1 MNLNKNFLLPHRCQI
16 AGWLMIA
23 VAIVIAVT
31 FITVSANGTILD
43 VPVILTWIP
52 ALLGLM
58 LVCLSREKIDDE
70 YINSLRGR
78 IVCILIVVAFTA
90 KILQM
95 IITTLSVSFGI
106 ASGVGTLIALLSL
119 LYKPLVLVIIYIIAF
134 KLTLFIQNRR
144 INRYAEQ

>member
-31 FITVSANGTILD
+31 FITDSANGTILD